1 MLPPEQVTDL
11 IERYQ
16 RESQQLEEQI
26 VDLCY
31 FMKGGLEWNSAWE
44 LSYRD
49 RETIIKVLNRR
60 IKEQNP
66 RGKEY
71 M

>member
-1 MLPPEQVTDL
+1 MDL
-11 IERYQ
+11 IERYR
-16 RESQQLEEQI
+16 RESTQLEEQI

-49 RETIIKVLNRR
+49 RETIVKVLNRR

-66 RGKEY
+66 SGKEY